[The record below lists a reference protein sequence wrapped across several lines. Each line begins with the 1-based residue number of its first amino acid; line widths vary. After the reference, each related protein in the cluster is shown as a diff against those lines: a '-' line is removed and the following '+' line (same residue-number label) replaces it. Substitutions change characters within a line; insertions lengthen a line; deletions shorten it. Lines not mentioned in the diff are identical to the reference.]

1 MAEPGRAPP
10 GEPESG
16 SELPDTR
23 RTEAFSDA
31 VFAIVITL
39 LVLDLASP
47 GYRPGDLGTALT
59 RQWPSYL
66 AFAVSFVYVGVIWL
80 SHHALFRR
88 IRRLDLGLSWI
99 NLGVLLGA
107 VIIPFPTAVIA
118 SAFATGNGNDERA
131 AVVLYAFAAAFMS
144 GTWLAAFGYLS
155 HHPRL
160 LERGTTAGYA
170 RKQLAR
176 PITGIALYVISG
188 LAGWFISPVAGLVSI
203 ILMIIYHAV
212 TSEGLYEGPL
222 GRLIRRKEHD

>member
-1 MAEPGRAPP
+1 MTEPGRTPP
-10 GEPESG
+10 EAG
-16 SELPDTR
+16 SDLPDTR
-23 RTEAFSDA
+23 RTETFSDG

-47 GYRPGDLGTALT
+47 SYRAGGLGAALT

-66 AFAVSFVYVGVIWL
+66 AFAVSFGYVGVIWL
-80 SHHALFRR
+80 NHHALFRR
-88 IRRLDLGLSWI
+88 IHRLDLGLNWI

-118 SAFATGNGNDERA
+118 SAFAEGNGNDERS

-144 GTWLAAFGYLS
+144 CTWLAAFSYLS
-155 HHPRL
+155 HHPGL
-160 LERGTTAGYA
+160 LEGGTTAGYA

-188 LAGWFISPVAGLVSI
+188 LAGWFINPVVGLVSI
-203 ILMIIYHAV
+203 IIMIIYHAV
-212 TSEGLYEGPL
+212 TSEGLHEGPL
-222 GRLIRRKEHD
+222 GRLIRRNEHD